1 MTAGPDYKRFALL
14 FVDDEEQA
22 RKYFRMAFE
31 KDFQVLTAGTV
42 EEAWQLVEARDP
54 EVGLVISDQR
64 MPNQQGTELLGRVR
78 RAHPQVVRILTTAY
92 TDLDATIEAVN
103 SGAIFKYVVKPWD
116 IRELRVTLMRA
127 MEYFLLRR
135 ERDLL
140 LREKLSTLEQLLIAD
155 RVRSLAILAQGLSS
169 QVRNTMTALLAYV
182 ALAKEQL
189 QFRFPKQ
196 ATQAE
201 EFWEN
206 VQWEAEDANR
216 HLLQIV
222 QNVASATLEERHAFE
237 DSVPLGELVSSAWSA
252 ARSATGHAQVKLEL
266 AIKNDLPALRCS
278 RAMLE
283 RMFSNLFR
291 PLVRF
296 AAEGGETSCESVRV
310 VAGRTTRVW
319 SAESIVIEVLCA
331 GFSWADHSLGSL
343 FMPVCINDD
352 SDAEQSPDLLA
363 AFFAAHHHGGTIR
376 LRKDPEAGSG
386 FELTLPFSPV
396 DAARPA
402 LDEDAVDKLF
412 AELPRWETLEREA

>member
-1 MTAGPDYKRFALL
+1 MTPGPDYKRFALL

-31 KDFQVLTAGTV
+31 RDFFVLTAGTV
-42 EEAWQLVEARDP
+42 EEAWKTIEARDP
-54 EVGLVISDQR
+54 EVGLLISDQR
-64 MPNQQGTELLGRVR
+64 MPIQAGTELLGRVR
-78 RAHPQVVRILTTAY
+78 RSHPQIVRILTTAY
-92 TDLDATIEAVN
+92 ADLEATIEAVN

-116 IRELRVTLMRA
+116 IRELRVTLLRA
-127 MEYFLLRR
+127 MEYFVLRR

-196 ATQAE
+196 ATDSE
-201 EFWEN
+201 EYWQN

-222 QNVASATLEERHAFE
+222 QSVACATLEERHAFE
-237 DSVPLGELVSSAWSA
+237 DSVPLPELVRSAWST
-252 ARSATGHAQVKLEL
+252 ARSASSHSEVTIEL
-266 AIKNDLPALRCS
+266 RIDHDLKPLCCS

-283 RMFSNLFR
+283 RMFANLFR
-291 PLVRF
+291 PLLRF
-296 AAEGGETSCESVRV
+296 AAEGGEKTCGSVQV
-310 VAGRTTRVW
+310 IAERTTRVW
-319 SAESIVIEVLCA
+319 SAESVVIEVLCG

-343 FMPVCINDD
+343 FMPVCVNDD
-352 SDAEQSPDLLA
+352 SEAEDSPDLLA

-376 LRKDPEAGSG
+376 LRKGQPGSG
-386 FELTLPFSPV
+386 FELTLPFSPN
-396 DAARPA
+396 DAARPT
-402 LDEDAVDKLF
+402 LDGDVVEKLF
-412 AELPRWETLEREA
+412 AELPRWETLERDA